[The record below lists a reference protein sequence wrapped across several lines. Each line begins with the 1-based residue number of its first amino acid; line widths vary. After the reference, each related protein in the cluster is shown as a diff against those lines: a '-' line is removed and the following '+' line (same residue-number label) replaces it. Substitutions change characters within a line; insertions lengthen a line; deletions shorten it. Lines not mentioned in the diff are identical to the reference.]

1 MADRAYLTRPDV
13 LDDLVRADLRDAE
26 NGDAEAVRELHR
38 FLAEYLRVGKLTPF
52 MRDILASMH
61 ESVAA
66 GRSADV
72 AMLTKPLP
80 GRPPMTSRD
89 LRVHAAIADR
99 VALIQYGLAH
109 RAGIEAALNHP
120 LPRHP
125 TMAQLYRDAARQF
138 GIQPA
143 QAKRIYLAHKR

>member
-61 ESVAA
+61 ESIAA
-66 GRSADV
+66 GRGADV
-72 AMLTKPLP
+72 AMLTKPLR

-89 LRVHAAIADR
+89 QRICEAIAAR
-99 VALIQYGLAH
+99 VQIMKHASAHRGRIEVALG
-109 RAGIEAALNHP
+109 HP
-120 LPRHP
+120 LPPPP
-125 TMAQLYRDAARQF
+125 TMTQLYRDAAKQF
-138 GIQPA
+138 GVTQA
-143 QAKRIYLAHKR
+143 QAKRIYLARAR